1 MYSQGPN
8 SSIKCEHLTF
18 QFFAAK
24 QKRGEAIILKFA
36 SLFPLKCCLCL
47 SCHSGAD
54 NLLCGSELYWHDQTK
69 LSVNFHKKGFSLGL
83 TLKTMKPKDNP
94 EMMAQSNIVFR
105 IHKCSHHI
113 ALLSWS
119 GVSFWSNLPFWD
131 LPWKGWE
138 LSYKFITTALVVVA
152 VVGDTNPYQTEA
164 TSAEFFS
171 CGFLHHTYIF
181 VAESLVDE
189 VSWLSSSSP
198 QAVLLLVRRSHWGRQ
213 YY

>member
-1 MYSQGPN
+1 
-8 SSIKCEHLTF
+8 
-18 QFFAAK
+18 
-24 QKRGEAIILKFA
+24 
-36 SLFPLKCCLCL
+36 
-47 SCHSGAD
+47 
-54 NLLCGSELYWHDQTK
+54 
-69 LSVNFHKKGFSLGL
+69 
-83 TLKTMKPKDNP
+83 MKPKDNP

-138 LSYKFITTALVVVA
+138 LSYKFITTAVVVVA
-152 VVGDTNPYQTEA
+152 VVGDANPYQTEA

-171 CGFLHHTYIF
+171 CGFLQHTYIF

-189 VSWLSSSSP
+189 VSWLTSSSP
-198 QAVLLLVRRSHWGRQ
+198 EAVSFWSGATTGDDNTTNSKNVKLCHTILSQHSVTWESQTASSFFLYLAR
-213 YY
+213 